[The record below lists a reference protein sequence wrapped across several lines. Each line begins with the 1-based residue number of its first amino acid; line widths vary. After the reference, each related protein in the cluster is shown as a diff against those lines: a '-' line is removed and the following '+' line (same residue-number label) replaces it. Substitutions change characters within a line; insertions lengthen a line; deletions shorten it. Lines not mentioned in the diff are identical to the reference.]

1 MRVYDPRTLAAV
13 DADDLDARLGAW
25 IATRTG
31 HLAGRRII
39 AVDGKSLRG
48 AIPADGVMP
57 HLLSALD
64 HDTKIVTGQLAV
76 EAKSNEI
83 PALPVLLDQFDLTD
97 VVVTADALHCQRDTA
112 TYITGRGGHYALT
125 VKGNQPTL
133 RRALKNLPWKDVP
146 AITTVDAT
154 HGRRV
159 RRTIKAVQAP
169 DWVDFPGA
177 AQIAQVRRTRTV
189 KGNRR
194 TEVVYVICS
203 LGMTDA
209 SAGSVAAWIQG
220 HWAIESMHWVRD
232 MVFDEDRHQLR
243 TGSSPQIMA
252 TLRNTAVN
260 LLRLAGHTR
269 IAAALR
275 YHGRDSARPVDLI
288 LTA

>member
-1 MRVYDPRTLAAV
+1 MGYPGARQSRFAVYF
-13 DADDLDARLGAW
+13 
-25 IATRTG
+25 TR
-31 HLAGRRII
+31 
-39 AVDGKSLRG
+39 
-48 AIPADGVMP
+48 
-57 HLLSALD
+57 
-64 HDTKIVTGQLAV
+64 
-76 EAKSNEI
+76 
-83 PALPVLLDQFDLTD
+83 
-97 VVVTADALHCQRDTA
+97 
-112 TYITGRGGHYALT
+112 
-125 VKGNQPTL
+125 TL

-159 RRTIKAVQAP
+159 RRTIRAVQAP
-169 DWVDFPGA
+169 DWVDVPGA
-177 AQIAQVRRTRTV
+177 AQIAQVRRTRTI
-189 KGNRR
+189 KGDKR

-209 SAGSVAAWIQG
+209 PAANVAAWIQG

-232 MVFDEDRHQLR
+232 MVFDEERHQLR
-243 TGSSPQIMA
+243 TGSGPQIMA

-275 YHGRDSARPVDLI
+275 HHGRDSARPVDLI